1 MQNDIKLP
9 HVSFHLRP
17 PTLCWLV
24 NSNCTLLITPFADT
38 LSGSDLGGLDF
49 WIKYLYMHFK
59 PNYCRHMAKDIIY
72 MLGGFERHETT
83 VKLTAV
89 TE

>member
-1 MQNDIKLP
+1 MSVHTLLACQLKLYIINYP
-9 HVSFHLRP
+9 LGD
-17 PTLCWLV
+17 TLC
-24 NSNCTLLITPFADT
+24 
-38 LSGSDLGGLDF
+38 GSDLGGLEF

-59 PNYCRHMAKDIIY
+59 PNYCRHMTKDVIY
-72 MLGGFERHETT
+72 MLGGFEGHETT

>member
-1 MQNDIKLP
+1 M
-9 HVSFHLRP
+9 
-17 PTLCWLV
+17 C
-24 NSNCTLLITPFADT
+24 
-38 LSGSDLGGLDF
+38 GSDLGGLEF

-59 PNYCRHMAKDIIY
+59 PNYRRHKAKDIIY
-72 MLGGFERHETT
+72 MLEGLEGHETT